1 MQIQRL
7 LCKYFRDADDPQGEV
22 DVTHIPFEV
31 LSELFHPS
39 ADDPLMY
46 NVYDVE
52 PAHALALQPYVRE
65 QIDLDRYEYKLETYQ
80 V

>member
-1 MQIQRL
+1 MQVQRIL
-7 LCKYFRDADDPQGEV
+7 GKYFRDSDDPQGEV

-31 LSELFHPS
+31 LRDLFLPP

-46 NVYDVE
+46 NVYDVQQ
-52 PAHALALQPYVRE
+52 AHALALQPYVSE

-80 V
+80 A